1 MRVKYDLDLK
11 LKTVVEAGWHERVT
25 VGGPRHRERDLGAQ
39 SAARLCRARRAGR
52 SSDYRGAQHD
62 ARGCDGA
69 AARCVRRFSSHFGH
83 CGRHFADAQS
93 KWSAAATEAATV
105 VGSEVDAV
113 RRERVLELLRN
124 KVSASKIVRE
134 VWGVSGGM
142 PINGR
147 RVSSAKWSRRSWRR
161 WMRDFS
167 TTRGEARSIHLVLIE
182 RAPFSPNVIA
192 VLYFANETSCHFRAV
207 DFGRRLFV

>member
-1 MRVKYDLDLK
+1 MAGLDTESATWVRNLPRGYAV
-11 LKTVVEAGWHERVT
+11 LDGPVDPQIIAVPNTTREDVT
-25 VGGPRHRERDLGAQ
+25 ALLPAA
-39 SAARLCRARRAGR
+39 SAAFQATLAT
-52 SSDYRGAQHD
+52 
-62 ARGCDGA
+62 
-69 AARCVRRFSSHFGH
+69 
-83 CGRHFADAQS
+83 
-93 KWSAAATEAATV
+93 AAATSPTPNRSGHAVAAEAA
-105 VGSEVDAV
+105 SEVDAV

-167 TTRGEARSIHLVLIE
+167 TTRGEARSINLVLIE

-192 VLYFANETSCHFRAV
+192 VLYFVNEISHHFHAV
-207 DFGRRLFV
+207 NFGRRLFV